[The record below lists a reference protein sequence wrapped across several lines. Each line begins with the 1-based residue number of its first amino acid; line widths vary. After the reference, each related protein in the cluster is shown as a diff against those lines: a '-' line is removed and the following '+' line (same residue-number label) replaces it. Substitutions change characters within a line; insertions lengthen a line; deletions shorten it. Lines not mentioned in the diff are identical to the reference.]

1 LNLRNKRFQE
11 ILKLFKNTRI
21 FQNTMMR
28 LNRARLY
35 SSKLRMLL
43 KKQKLWEDVKEFS
56 NKNLLTTVHSINYKK
71 NLPLICNS
79 GKRLVITTII
89 VAYGWMEQSVTK
101 SWTIFHKI
109 FSHTALL

>member
-43 KKQKLWEDVKEFS
+43 KKQKL
-56 NKNLLTTVHSINYKK
+56 
-71 NLPLICNS
+71 
-79 GKRLVITTII
+79 
-89 VAYGWMEQSVTK
+89 
-101 SWTIFHKI
+101 
-109 FSHTALL
+109 